1 MITDGELSL
10 SQQAKGRKILLSFS
24 FLNGI
29 ALTFI
34 TGNVLSLYLL
44 KVGCTTPVVAVIA
57 SFGYLG
63 TLFVFTG
70 KNSISKLG
78 AGLTLRLAWILCGY
92 ASTNDTGFLYCIQT
106 EKRFILEIT
115 GCIKAVY

>member
-1 MITDGELSL
+1 MITNEELSL
-10 SQQAKGRKILLSFS
+10 SKQARGRKILLSFS

-44 KVGCTTPVVAVIA
+44 KVGCTTPIVAVIA

-63 TLFVFTG
+63 TLFAFTG
-70 KNSISKLG
+70 KKVYFKTWCRHDNEIGLDIMRFYSLSPRINTLFKLSG
-78 AGLTLRLAWILCGY
+78 
-92 ASTNDTGFLYCIQT
+92 D
-106 EKRFILEIT
+106 E
-115 GCIKAVY
+115 